1 MNKKV
6 TIIAGALLIIIGV
19 VLFCMAINGVA
30 GNMFVIVQSLVVVL
44 AIINV
49 VNIFLLHKKRE

>member
-6 TIIAGALLIIIGV
+6 TIIVGALLIIIGV

-30 GNMFVIVQSLVVVL
+30 GDMFVVVQSLVVVL
-44 AIINV
+44 AVIDV
-49 VNIFLLHKKRE
+49 VNIFFLHKKRE